1 MIHIKSHKYKF
12 GYLEPCGKLMV
23 VKMLLVVAMCL
34 LAHALAF
41 SAPGL
46 RSGDRQTTQR
56 HSDLISMKNYGLS
69 AGYLASKGMGQKGTS
84 SETDSTINLTKN
96 MLGAGVFSLSAK
108 VAMVGGNTGI
118 VSPVS
123 ALIAGMAAWAT
134 YNFYTLS
141 EVCRITNAPNYP
153 EAWARTISPKT
164 KFITAFVIVMAP
176 IIASLSNTIVL
187 TEVLAMLMNSIGVP
201 AAISGNRNVVIA
213 LLSGLVFYPL
223 CIKQNLGNLKK
234 ASVFGIAGHL
244 TAIGVMAKRA
254 FDGSYAAGGAYYAGS
269 AMQIAAKAASTKAGA
284 KAASAAAPAAASSLS
299 SLFLVASMVSYC
311 IVSHYNT
318 PKYYNE
324 LDKKN
329 RVFAVAAKAHLA
341 TAAIY
346 ISSIFVGLKLF
357 GKHSKSFALASLSTS
372 DPLAIL
378 ANAAFGCS
386 VLASQP
392 LVFLVMRN
400 TFVESLLPSALP
412 AFKQHFTTKNVTVG
426 LLTLIAAVA
435 SRVTDVAVVGTVAGS
450 LLGSAMMFVFPPLLY
465 IKALKKEAL
474 REGTQA
480 DKVKIA
486 FNVMLLVAGLGFW
499 SYSSTNAIKKFIS
512 VM

>member
-1 MIHIKSHKYKF
+1 
-12 GYLEPCGKLMV
+12 MV

-41 SAPGL
+41 TAPAL

-56 HSDLISMKNYGLS
+56 HSDVISMKNYGLS

-118 VSPVS
+118 LSPVS

-153 EAWARTISPKT
+153 EAWARTVSPKT

-187 TEVLAMLMNSIGVP
+187 TEVLAMLMKSIGVP

-213 LLSGLVFYPL
+213 LLSSLVFYPL

-234 ASVFGIAGHL
+234 ASVFGIVGHL

-284 KAASAAAPAAASSLS
+284 KAAAAAAAPAAAASLS

-357 GKHSKSFALASLSTS
+357 GRHSKSFALASLSTS

-412 AFKQHFTTKNVTVG
+412 AFKQHFTIKKVTVG
-426 LLTLIAAVA
+426 LLALIAAVA

-465 IKALKKEAL
+465 IKALNTEAL
-474 REGTQA
+474 RKGTQA

-499 SYSSTNAIKKFIS
+499 SYSSTNAITKFIS
-512 VM
+512 VIVS